1 MSKKT
6 VRQLAEIVKIPLD
19 RLLVQLKEAGLPA
32 TKPEDE
38 ISEDEKAKLLAHLR
52 QRHGNTDAENSPN
65 RVVLKRRKVSELK
78 QASVPGTAT
87 KTISVE
93 VRKEKTYIKREQPV
107 VKTSVVKTTP
117 TVVEAVIEKIVV
129 VETPTVEIS
138 MPAVEVSKI
147 VEVETAP
154 IVKIAAVAAD
164 KPHKEHRPKKP
175 VIVDDFELEEPEV
188 VLEAKFAVAIKD
200 DKKSKSDKPAKPKE
214 IDEARKQQLEKEQ
227 RLEDSINRTAERV
240 RANAAAKLNPPAQRP
255 RHANSGTPNNNNASR
270 TNNNGNNN
278 GNTNTPRPNNGNNTP
293 RTNNNA
299 PRPAN
304 NSAVA
309 PSANTVTPRPANT
322 NAPARVN
329 APPRGTNNAPPRG
342 NNNAGVRGNNNA
354 GGGAGSSANS
364 NRGNND
370 SGRENN
376 NRNKKKG
383 KGAKQPSRNV
393 IQNDS
398 KHQFEMPVAQMVY
411 EVTVP
416 EMISVADLA
425 NKMNVKAAL
434 AIKHLMKL
442 GIMATINQTIDQDTA
457 AILVEDMGHTPIMQS
472 DDDFEREMLAE
483 VTEDD
488 THPELPRAPIV
499 TIMGHVDHG
508 KTSLLDYIRKT
519 RVAAGEAGGIT
530 QHIGAYQV
538 KTDHG
543 SVTFLDTP
551 GHAAFTAMRARG
563 ADVTDVVIIVVA
575 ADDGVMPQTKEA
587 VEHARAAKVP
597 IIVALNKMDKPG
609 ANPDKVMQ
617 ELSVLNVL
625 AEEWGGDVQFLK
637 ISAKTGEGVDDLI
650 ESLIVQTE
658 ILELKAP
665 VAGAA
670 SGIVIESRLDRGRG
684 AVATI
689 LVQRGTLENGQMVL
703 CGHEYGRVRAMFNE
717 NGKAIK
723 TAGPCEPVEILGLS
737 GTPNAGDEFLVVQN
751 ERVAK
756 ELAKHREDRKR
767 LKRHAEQATS
777 LEDVFNRMKAGEQA
791 SLNLVLK
798 TDVQGSLEALRSSL
812 LELSNDEVEVKVVYG
827 GVGGINEGDVNLALA
842 SGAILMGF
850 NVRADAT
857 SRRMIEERG
866 VDLHYY
872 SIIYEAID
880 EVKKSISGMLAP
892 EIKEQF
898 MGLAEV
904 RSVFKSPKLGAI
916 AGCMVLDGTV
926 KRNLPIRVLR
936 DNVVVYEG
944 VLESLRHYKDD
955 VAEVK
960 MGMECGIGVKNYND
974 VRAGDQ
980 IEVFERIEVRRE
992 L

>member
-1 MSKKT
+1 MSIKT
-6 VRQLAEIVKIPLD
+6 VRQLAEIVKIPLE
-19 RLLVQLKEAGLPA
+19 RLLVQLKEAGLTASTPDA
-32 TKPEDE
+32 EVSDDE
-38 ISEDEKAKLLAHLR
+38 QSKLLAHLR
-52 QRHGNTDAENSPN
+52 QRHGKTNTENENAPN

-78 QASVPGTAT
+78 QASVPGSAT

-93 VRKEKTYIKREQPV
+93 VRKQKTYIKRADSKDTEKDIAAAPV
-107 VKTSVVKTTP
+107 VTEA
-117 TVVEAVIEKIVV
+117 VESVIEKPVVIETQTPIAPVVVSEPIVV
-129 VETPTVEIS
+129 KPIVET
-138 MPAVEVSKI
+138 VEVSEPVVSEQSGNMATDDDLELKTK
-147 VEVETAP
+147 VLKEQED
-154 IVKIAAVAAD
+154 VAA
-164 KPHKEHRPKKP
+164 
-175 VIVDDFELEEPEV
+175 
-188 VLEAKFAVAIKD
+188 
-200 DKKSKSDKPAKPKE
+200 
-214 IDEARKQQLEKEQ
+214 ARQSQLEKEQ
-227 RLEDSINRTAERV
+227 RLEDSINRNADKV
-240 RANAAAKLNPPAQRP
+240 RQQAAAKQQAKPQSGAKQPQQAKPQSGAKQPQQATAKPAQTNSKSAQPSPPKTTEANRTRRP
-255 RHANSGTPNNNNASR
+255 AKIAVD
-270 TNNNGNNN
+270 NGNSPYLS
-278 GNTNTPRPNNGNNTP
+278 GKEY
-293 RTNNNA
+293 
-299 PRPAN
+299 
-304 NSAVA
+304 
-309 PSANTVTPRPANT
+309 PSGKEGKRN
-322 NAPARVN
+322 
-329 APPRGTNNAPPRG
+329 
-342 NNNAGVRGNNNA
+342 
-354 GGGAGSSANS
+354 
-364 NRGNND
+364 
-370 SGRENN
+370 
-376 NRNKKKG
+376 NKKKG
-383 KGAKQPSRNV
+383 GKQQPPRLM
-393 IQNDS
+393 QNEN
-398 KHQFEMPVAQMVY
+398 KHQFEMPSAPIVY
-411 EVTVP
+411 EVTIP
-416 EMISVADLA
+416 EMIIVSELA

-434 AIKHLMKL
+434 VIKHLMKL
-442 GIMATINQTIDQDTA
+442 GIMATINQSIDQDTA

-472 DDDFEREMLAE
+472 DDDFEKEMLAE
-483 VTEDD
+483 VTEDENY
-488 THPELPRAPIV
+488 PELPRAPIV

-587 VEHARAAKVP
+587 VEHARAANVP
-597 IIVALNKMDKPG
+597 IIVAMNKMDKPG
-609 ANPDKVMQ
+609 ANPEKVMQ
-617 ELSVLNVL
+617 ELSVIDVL

-637 ISAKTGEGVDDLI
+637 ISAKTGDGVDDLI

-658 ILELKAP
+658 ILELHAP

-684 AVATI
+684 AVATV

-723 TAGPCEPVEILGLS
+723 SAGPCEPVEILGLS
-737 GTPNAGDEFLVVQN
+737 STPNAGDEFIVVQN
-751 ERVAK
+751 ERIAK

-767 LKRHAEQATS
+767 LKRHAEQATT
-777 LEDVFNRMKAGEQA
+777 LDDVFNRMKAGELA

-798 TDVQGSLEALRSSL
+798 TDVQGSLEALRNSL
-812 LELSNDEVEVKVVYG
+812 IDLSNDEVEVKVVYG

-842 SGAILMGF
+842 SGAILIGF

-892 EIKEQF
+892 EIKEQIV
-898 MGLAEV
+898 GLAQV
-904 RSVFKSPKLGAI
+904 REVFKSPKLGAI
-916 AGCMVLDGTV
+916 AGCMVLDGFV

-936 DNVVVYEG
+936 ENVVIFEG
-944 VLESLRHYKDD
+944 QLESLRRYKDD
-955 VAEVK
+955 IAEVK